1 VTLGVEREDY
11 GGGSLDPADVHPDPI
26 VQFRAW
32 FADAVQSGV
41 GQPEAMTLAT
51 VGPDG
56 RPTSRYVLL
65 RGVDERGLQFF
76 TNYDSDKGRHL
87 AERPYAALTFG
98 WLPIHRSVRV
108 EGPVER
114 LPEAESDAYFEG
126 RPREARLGAWA
137 SPQSAVIAGRDDL
150 ERALAQAQ
158 ERFAGGDV
166 PRPAH
171 WGGFVLRPER
181 LELWQGRAGRLHDRV
196 RYERDGDADG
206 WRIERLA
213 P

>member
-1 VTLGVEREDY
+1 
-11 GGGSLDPADVHPDPI
+11 
-26 VQFRAW
+26 
-32 FADAVQSGV
+32 
-41 GQPEAMTLAT
+41 
-51 VGPDG
+51 
-56 RPTSRYVLL
+56 
-65 RGVDERGLQFF
+65 
-76 TNYDSDKGRHL
+76 
-87 AERPYAALTFG
+87 
-98 WLPIHRSVRV
+98 
-108 EGPVER
+108 
-114 LPEAESDAYFEG
+114 
-126 RPREARLGAWA
+126 
-137 SPQSAVIAGRDDL
+137 VIAGRDDL